1 MKPPIRIDLEAV
13 SLQLPLDDPQQ
24 EARRVVDICN
34 ACRYCEGFCA
44 VFPAIERR
52 LDFSPGD
59 LHQLANL
66 CHNCGACLYACQYAS
81 PHPFEVNIPRS
92 LARLRGQTYE
102 RFAWPAAFAGLLRRQ
117 APWSFA
123 ALALGLGAFLLLGAL
138 RGGQPAAGSADFYAV
153 VPHDALAVLFG
164 GLALWILL
172 SLGMGL
178 RGYWRFIGGRVPA
191 GQAAPAAARAAAD
204 ALSLRYLDGGG
215 AGCHNADDEPSGAR
229 RRMHHLLAYGFGLCF
244 AATCVATFEA
254 YGLGRAAPYAWDS
267 LPVGLGFTGGLMQ
280 LVGAGGLL
288 RLRLSR
294 NPQQG
299 DPAQRAMDLSFL
311 ALLLATSASGLVLL
325 AARSTQ
331 AMAPLLCLHL
341 GIVAALFLSLP
352 YGKFVH
358 AGYRVLSLFH
368 DALER
373 RRSPGPA
380 LGGD

>member
-1 MKPPIRIDLEAV
+1 MKPPIRIELEAV

-52 LDFSPGD
+52 LDFSSGD
-59 LHQLANL
+59 LQHLANL

-81 PHPFEVNIPRS
+81 PHPFEVNVPRS
-92 LARLRGQTYE
+92 LARLRGHSYE
-102 RFAWPAAFAGLLRRQ
+102 HFAWPAAWAGLLRRQ
-117 APWSFA
+117 APWTFA
-123 ALALGLGAFLLLGAL
+123 ALSLGLGVFLLLGTL
-138 RGGQPAAGSADFYAV
+138 HGGWPAAGSADFYAV
-153 VPHDALAVLFG
+153 VPHDWLAALFG
-164 GLALWILL
+164 VLALWILL
-172 SLGMGL
+172 SLSMGL
-178 RGYWRFIGGRVPA
+178 RAYWRFIGGRIPA
-191 GQAAPAAARAAAD
+191 GQGAPAAISAAAD

-215 AGCHNADDEPSGAR
+215 GGCHNADDEPSGAR
-229 RRMHHLLAYGFGLCF
+229 RLLHHLLAYGFGLCF

-254 YGLGRAAPYAWDS
+254 YGLGRAAPYAWNS
-267 LPVGLGFTGGLMQ
+267 LPVGLGFTGGVMQ

-288 RLRLSR
+288 RLRLLR

-299 DPAQRAMDLSFL
+299 DPAQQPMDLCFL
-311 ALLLATSASGLVLL
+311 ALLLSSSASGLILL
-325 AARSTQ
+325 GARSTP

-373 RRSPGPA
+373 RRVAGPA